1 MEIRSFTFNPFM
13 ENTYILVDENSKECL
28 IIDPG
33 CYEGSEQEALQNAIS
48 DQGLKPV
55 KLVQTHCH
63 IDHVLGTNFVCNTYG
78 LKPEMHENEQVLM
91 DGVKEYAPVYG
102 FRFEEPPR
110 PDHYIQE
117 GEKLRFGDTELDV
130 LLVPGHAPGHIVL
143 YDEPGKQLIGGDV
156 LFQGGIGRTDFPHC
170 DHEALIKGIKEKLFA
185 LPDEV
190 EVHPGHGPP
199 TTIGEEK
206 KMNPFVGQL
215 AGGIGS

>member
-1 MEIRSFTFNPFM
+1 MRIVPFTFNPFM
-13 ENTYILVDENSKECL
+13 ENTYVLVDESTSECM

-33 CYEGSEQEALQNAIS
+33 CYEASEREELKGWIREE
-48 DQGLKPV
+48 GLEPV
-55 KLVQTHCH
+55 RLIQTHCH
-63 IDHVLGTNFVCNTYG
+63 IDHVLGTKWVCDEYG
-78 LKPEMHENEQVLM
+78 LEPEMHEKELVLM

-110 PDHYIQE
+110 PKRFIKE
-117 GEKLRFGDTELDV
+117 GERIEFGGTSLEV

-143 YDEPGKQLIGGDV
+143 CHRESGNLIGGDV

-185 LPDEV
+185 LPDETV
-190 EVHPGHGPP
+190 VHPGHGPT

-206 KMNPFVGQL
+206 RVNPFVGE
-215 AGGIGS
+215 